1 MWSFTQKRMISTLE
15 ELVEDPEKPKQRRKW
30 LGIKFLYYSCCFLRD
45 PYKSHETDQLINN
58 IHER

>member
-1 MWSFTQKRMISTLE
+1 MWSFTQERMVSALE
-15 ELVEDPEKPKQRRKW
+15 ESLEDPEKPKQRRTW
-30 LGIKFLYYSCCFLRD
+30 LSVKFLYYSCCFLRD